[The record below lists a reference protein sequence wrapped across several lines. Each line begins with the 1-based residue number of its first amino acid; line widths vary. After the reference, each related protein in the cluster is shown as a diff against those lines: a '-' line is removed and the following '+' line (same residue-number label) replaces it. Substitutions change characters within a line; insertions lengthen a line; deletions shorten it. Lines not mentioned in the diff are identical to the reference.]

1 MIFKRKLVKVIK
13 NSIDVDLAST
23 EYKISVY
30 EEISTYLSDNN
41 CVEGMNLVNKR
52 KNKMDDYVNNI
63 KRDLSELGKLC
74 RDLETL
80 VKDSYKEKKSISS
93 ILTINDREIYVCN
106 IEKSYYFIYS
116 IGYEEYLKL
125 YKYGII
131 EVERINGRAC
141 RIESEIGFSHEKN
154 LDKYNDFKIYFNE
167 QVTKLNNVKYLN
179 DLEILRDKINTDLSG
194 IFYTK
199 DLREYLAFKSE
210 EVYRLTGISGID
222 ILRTL
227 RESYDIK
234 RVKIKL
240 LLNNYSIENDKFIE
254 AVIAELSCKK
264 IQENLNDP
272 DLMEDE
278 KLKPILTK
286 ALERDRDRINLLLN
300 EINMGLDE
308 LEIAVSKVDS
318 EID

>member
-1 MIFKRKLVKVIK
+1 VIFKRKLVKVIK
-13 NSIDVDLAST
+13 NSIDIDLAST

-106 IEKSYYFIYS
+106 IEKRYYFIYS
-116 IGYEEYLKL
+116 IGYEEYFKL

-131 EVERINGRAC
+131 EVERINGRSC

-154 LDKYNDFKIYFNE
+154 LDKYNDFKIYFTFKRFLRSAE
-167 QVTKLNNVKYLN
+167 WPALNN
-179 DLEILRDKINTDLSG
+179 
-194 IFYTK
+194 
-199 DLREYLAFKSE
+199 
-210 EVYRLTGISGID
+210 
-222 ILRTL
+222 
-227 RESYDIK
+227 
-234 RVKIKL
+234 
-240 LLNNYSIENDKFIE
+240 SI
-254 AVIAELSCKK
+254 
-264 IQENLNDP
+264 
-272 DLMEDE
+272 
-278 KLKPILTK
+278 
-286 ALERDRDRINLLLN
+286 
-300 EINMGLDE
+300 
-308 LEIAVSKVDS
+308 
-318 EID
+318 